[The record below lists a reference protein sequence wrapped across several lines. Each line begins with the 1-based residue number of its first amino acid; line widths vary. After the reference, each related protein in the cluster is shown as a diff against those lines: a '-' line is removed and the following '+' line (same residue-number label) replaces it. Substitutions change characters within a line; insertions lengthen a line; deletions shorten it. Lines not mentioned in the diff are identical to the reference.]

1 MTFNFLK
8 QGRFFK
14 RAQSKQN
21 RRSKMSPVFRQPAP
35 EPSTGHGLQAYLMV
49 IFVTLVMVSDL
60 ISWVFYV
67 VHTSWILYQYLD
79 NLLLGDDGPLQILF
93 SKWDLVLSALV
104 SFSLFSAILVVSFS
118 GIMIV
123 L

>member
-1 MTFNFLK
+1 MTPVF
-8 QGRFFK
+8 
-14 RAQSKQN
+14 
-21 RRSKMSPVFRQPAP
+21 RRFRQPAP
-35 EPSTGHGLQAYLMV
+35 ELSTGHGFQAYLMV

-67 VHTSWILYQYLD
+67 VHTGWILYQYLD
-79 NLLLGDDGPLQILF
+79 NLVLGSGGPLQILF

-104 SFSLFSAILVVSFS
+104 SFILFSAILVVSFP
-118 GIMIV
+118 I